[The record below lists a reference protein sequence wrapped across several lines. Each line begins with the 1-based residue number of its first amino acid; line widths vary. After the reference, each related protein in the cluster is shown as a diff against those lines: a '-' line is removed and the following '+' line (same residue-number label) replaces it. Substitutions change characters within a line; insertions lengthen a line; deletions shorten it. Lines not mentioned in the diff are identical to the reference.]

1 MFDQFLSNE
10 SRFGRLMTRLGILI
24 AANLLFLL
32 SCIPVFTAGAGL
44 CALHHTLLKTLRGDG
59 EINPFVQFWRG
70 FVRNFRQATAAFL
83 LLLALAVLLALE
95 IFWCSQFTGPVA
107 LFRYGLYAIAMV
119 TLVLSLYLFPTMA
132 AFDAPLPRLLANSFA
147 FVMKS
152 PLTVLCIVVTSVVP
166 ILLTL
171 AGGRYLPLYAFI
183 WCMIGASGLAM
194 LHASM
199 LLRLFLPYLPR
210 VDVCGEIIPEGME
223 DEFVTQESAAPSEKA
238 MLEDMLKLGM

>member
-24 AANLLFLL
+24 AANLLFLI
-32 SCIPVFTAGAGL
+32 SCIPVVTAGAGL
-44 CALHHTLLKTLRGDG
+44 CALHYTMLKTLRGDG
-59 EINPFVQFWRG
+59 EINPFVQFWLG
-70 FVRNFRQATAAFL
+70 FKCNFKQATAAFL

-95 IFWCSQFTGPVA
+95 IFWCSQFSGPVA
-107 LFRYGLYAIAMV
+107 AFRYGLYAIAMAA
-119 TLVLSLYLFPTMA
+119 LVLALYLFPTMA

-147 FVMKS
+147 FAMKS
-152 PLTVLCIVVTSVVP
+152 PLTALCVIVTSVVP
-166 ILLTL
+166 VLLTL
-171 AGGRYLPLYAFI
+171 AGGRYQPLYAFI
-183 WCMIGASGLAM
+183 WCMIGASGLVM

-223 DEFVTQESAAPSEKA
+223 EEFITKEQDTRNDRAT
-238 MLEDMLKLGM
+238 LEDMLKLGM

>member
-10 SRFGRLMTRLGILI
+10 SRFGHLMTRLGILM

-32 SCIPVFTAGAGL
+32 SCIPVVTAGAGL

-59 EINPFVQFWRG
+59 EINPFVQFWQG
-70 FVRNFRQATAAFL
+70 FKRNFRQATAAFL

-107 LFRYGLYAIAMV
+107 LFRYGLYAIAIAA
-119 TLVLSLYLFPTMA
+119 LVLALYLFPTIA
-132 AFDAPLPRLLANSFA
+132 AFDAPLPQLLANSFA
-147 FVMKS
+147 FAMKS
-152 PLTVLCIVVTSVVP
+152 PLTALCVVATSVVP
-166 ILLTL
+166 VAFTL
-171 AGGRYLPLYAFI
+171 AGGRYQPLYAFI

-194 LHASM
+194 LHDSM
-199 LLRLFLPYLPR
+199 LLRLFKPYLPR

-223 DEFVTQESAAPSEKA
+223 DDFVTEEQAVRSDKA
-238 MLEDMLKLGM
+238 TLEDMLRLGM